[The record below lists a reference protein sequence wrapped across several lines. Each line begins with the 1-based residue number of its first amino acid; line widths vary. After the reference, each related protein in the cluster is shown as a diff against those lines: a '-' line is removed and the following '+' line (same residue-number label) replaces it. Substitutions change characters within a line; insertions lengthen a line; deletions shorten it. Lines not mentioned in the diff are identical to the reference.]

1 MIKVD
6 AIRSLSMKSAATL
19 ENFIKV
25 LSGLWASFVL
35 MATPEKVLIVS
46 IFVVMSLTA
55 VFCIWAFYHLQRQ
68 IGKEAELRSLFI
80 KRFLQTEARAELLTK
95 IHLER
100 HKEDAGNFYDLEK
113 KMWAEQYKSLQPD
126 IACGSCEDKR
136 PKP

>member
-1 MIKVD
+1 
-6 AIRSLSMKSAATL
+6 MKDAATI
-19 ENFIKV
+19 ENLIKV

-46 IFVVMSLTA
+46 IFIIMSLTA
-55 VFCIWAFYHLQRQ
+55 LFCIWAFYSLKKQ
-68 IGKEAELRSLFI
+68 IGKETELRTLFI

-113 KMWAEQYKSLQPD
+113 KMWAEQYNLLQPG
-126 IACGSCEDKR
+126 IACGSCDSKKEKTT
-136 PKP
+136 P